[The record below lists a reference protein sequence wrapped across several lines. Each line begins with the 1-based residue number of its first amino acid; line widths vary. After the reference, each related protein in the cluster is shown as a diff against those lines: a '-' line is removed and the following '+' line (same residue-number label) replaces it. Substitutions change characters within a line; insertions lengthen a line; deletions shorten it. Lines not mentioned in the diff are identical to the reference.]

1 MDRKQFTFYA
11 SFYNSISRIKNK
23 AARCDAYDAICSYAL
38 TGEHPDLDK
47 LPDAAAIAFLGS
59 KANIDASRRKAE
71 AGKSG
76 GMAKKTESKPEAKGK
91 QTGSNGNEQTPE
103 KQEQVKEQE
112 QDKDKDK
119 DKEQVQE
126 QMLEPPTP
134 LTPTDKA
141 AAVLADYLDRVNP
154 SASPSSLD
162 ELRGYVD
169 AMGPEVC
176 RRAIDIALDSK
187 KATWP
192 YIRAILRDK
201 QTKGV
206 RCLADWEALET
217 SRKEERESKKS
228 GSMVGKDF
236 QPSAERIQKN
246 ADWLDGFLAEQGVEP

>member
-1 MDRKQFTFYA
+1 MEREQFTFYA
-11 SFYNSISRIKNK
+11 SFYSSVSRIKNK

-38 TGEHPDLDK
+38 TGELPDLDK
-47 LPDAAAIAFLGS
+47 LPDAAAIAFLGA

-76 GMAKKTESKPEAKGK
+76 GRAKQTVSKPEANGK
-91 QTGSNGNEQTPE
+91 QTGSKGNEEAPG
-103 KQEQVKEQE
+103 KQEKEQE
-112 QDKDKDK
+112 KEQ

-134 LTPTDKA
+134 LPPTDKA

-154 SASPSSLD
+154 SASPASLD
-162 ELRGYVD
+162 ELRSYVD
-169 AMGPEVC
+169 VMGPEVC

-201 QTKGV
+201 QSRGV
-206 RCLADWEALET
+206 KCLADWEALET
-217 SRKEERESKKS
+217 GRKAARESKKP

-236 QPSAERIQKN
+236 QPSAERIREN
-246 ADWLDGFLAEQGVEP
+246 ADWLDSFLAEQGVEL